1 MSRRD
6 GFSLMHVNAW
16 LVLCLSHI
24 WRPAVFFFPCHAP
37 TTLTSQTLNLD
48 FGVYVGASLS
58 VVSGT
63 ALTGSSLSEVAIY
76 LGGTAS
82 NPDVQVIFGEG
93 FALPSLVATSDVV
106 VLPLRCTP
114 THQAYDQARRRW
126 TPLDISG
133 NWLVLATR
141 LVRGLRCRTTCA
153 CRHTSHN

>member
-1 MSRRD
+1 M
-6 GFSLMHVNAW
+6 
-16 LVLCLSHI
+16 
-24 WRPAVFFFPCHAP
+24 FFFPCHAP

-114 THQAYDQARRRW
+114 HTRHM
-126 TPLDISG
+126 TK
-133 NWLVLATR
+133 LVGGGR
-141 LVRGLRCRTTCA
+141 P
-153 CRHTSHN
+153 